1 MVRVELV
8 EAATTRIPVTVVTV
22 AGHLDA
28 DLLPHFLKHYRS
40 LGVSGFVVA
49 LHGAFHQDM
58 VEALASEPD
67 VCIFSE
73 FRGLFSE
80 ATRIEKISWMLQTL
94 IGQWVITCDV
104 DELLETPAETLQQ
117 TIEIMDR
124 LGMQAMPAL
133 LLQRMTGDGSLPVV
147 EANDDLQQLFPLYSY
162 NLSEQLSPSHPPI
175 KTKHPLIKVGA
186 DFVVRAGSH
195 SPACGGSVSQ
205 MPVRGM
211 LGHFKWRKML
221 LESSKQFRAE
231 DANPREMNAYNQYLS
246 KNPNVLPLTGSRPY
260 SREDMI
266 RRGFLVCPDDDQVR
280 KAITVKTAPEAPSLE
295 DMPVCDGV
303 REIVRAQSPGA
314 RKLKICF
321 VTREFNGPF
330 GAGGV
335 GTATTATAEM
345 LAAAGHDVDVVFVP
359 YHRHDVLDW
368 FWTGF
373 FAARGIKLHQFSL
386 MGLSGGGLSLG
397 KIRRKVK
404 EVVVANK
411 YDVVHIDDAHAI
423 GVHLCQLRRSGLELR
438 STAVVMT
445 THGCSYWHAYKG
457 NMPIENT
464 MAEFHHGFEQQN
476 FLADLTI
483 HPSRYMQDWVNA
495 NVGPPRRDVAIA
507 NIMNGFCR
515 SFGHLDTGC
524 KTSTEVVFF
533 GRIEPRKGY
542 DVFRDAVL
550 ALQERGEIVAK
561 ITLLGR
567 IGESL
572 NRDRVVAEIKT
583 ISDSV
588 KVLDNLHNMEAVN
601 YLKANDCFVVIPSLR
616 DNLPYTIYEC
626 LENGIPMICS
636 NVGGVPE
643 LIDERDH
650 ERTMVANDPAQIA
663 DAIVTALKHG
673 WTPARL
679 AFDPDVVA
687 IQQLSAFGWL
697 GQQAMLQ
704 DEASVPVQNQVRG
717 IFFGE
722 AGQTPSVA
730 VKSGIDMIAA
740 TGCDDI
746 ERIGVDSF
754 HNRQAVAAIN
764 AAIMGTDKE
773 FVLLCHDSV
782 QILSQQTVPAMVR
795 LLAGSPFDAV
805 VCDYYV
811 MAQSAEGTIFGVTG
825 TIDAPGG
832 PSPRAPSHNV
842 FGAGISVIRV
852 SALRRIGGV
861 DPDSTRAGTLVW
873 EVLNKLCAQ
882 GGKVTSIPEAL
893 VRKTVSGIDELEHFG
908 DRQLHERLRRHW
920 VAGLGLQHENIV
932 SSAIYEAFRKCPYT
946 DQALDVFRQT
956 TLEARGSDAAT
967 GAAK

>member
-1 MVRVELV
+1 
-8 EAATTRIPVTVVTV
+8 
-22 AGHLDA
+22 
-28 DLLPHFLKHYRS
+28 
-40 LGVSGFVVA
+40 
-49 LHGAFHQDM
+49 
-58 VEALASEPD
+58 
-67 VCIFSE
+67 
-73 FRGLFSE
+73 
-80 ATRIEKISWMLQTL
+80 
-94 IGQWVITCDV
+94 
-104 DELLETPAETLQQ
+104 
-117 TIEIMDR
+117 
-124 LGMQAMPAL
+124 MPL
-133 LLQRMTGDGSLPVV
+133 
-147 EANDDLQQLFPLYSY
+147 
-162 NLSEQLSPSHPPI
+162 
-175 KTKHPLIKVGA
+175 
-186 DFVVRAGSH
+186 
-195 SPACGGSVSQ
+195 
-205 MPVRGM
+205 RGM

-221 LESSKQFRAE
+221 LESSQQFRAE
-231 DANPREMNAYNQYLS
+231 DANPKEMNGYKQYLS
-246 KNPNVLPLTGSRPY
+246 SNPNGLPLVGSRPY

-280 KAITVKTAPEAPSLE
+280 KSIAARTAPEAPSLE
-295 DMPVCDGV
+295 GEPACGGV
-303 REIVRAQSPGA
+303 RDIIGAQNAGA
-314 RKLKICF
+314 RKLRICF
-321 VTREFNGPF
+321 VTREFSGPF

-345 LAAAGHDVDVVFVP
+345 LAAAGHDVHVVFVP

-386 MGLSGGGLSLG
+386 IGPRGGSLSLG
-397 KIRRKVK
+397 MIKRKVK

-423 GVHLCQLRRSGLELR
+423 GAHLCQLRGSGLALR
-438 STAVVMT
+438 STAVAMT

-457 NMPIENT
+457 NMPIENS
-464 MAEFHHGFEQQN
+464 MAEFHHGLEQQN
-476 FLADLTI
+476 YLADLTI
-483 HPSRYMQDWVNA
+483 HPSRYMQGWVNA

-515 SFGHLDTGC
+515 SFGRSDTAR
-524 KTSTEVVFF
+524 KTPKEVVFF

-550 ALQERGEIVAK
+550 ALRERGETVAK

-572 NRDRVVAEIKT
+572 NRDRVMAELMT
-583 ISDSV
+583 ISDTV
-588 KVLDNLHNMEAVN
+588 KVVDNLQNMEAVN
-601 YLKANDCFVVIPSLR
+601 YLKANDCFVVIPSIR
-616 DNLPYTIYEC
+616 DNLPYTVYEC

-643 LIDERDH
+643 LIDEQDH
-650 ERTMVANDPAQIA
+650 ERTMVANHPAQIA
-663 DAIVTALKHG
+663 DAIVSALKHG
-673 WTPARL
+673 WKPARL
-679 AFDPDVVA
+679 AFDPDDVA

-697 GQQAMLQ
+697 GQQARQQ
-704 DEASVPVQNQVRG
+704 DKAPVPVQSEVRG

-730 VKSGIDMIAA
+730 VKTGIDMIAS

-746 ERIGVDSF
+746 EHIGVDAF
-754 HNRQAVAAIN
+754 HKRQAVSALN

-782 QILSQQTVPAMVR
+782 QILSRQLVPAMITM
-795 LLAGSPFDAV
+795 LQGSLFDGV

-811 MAQSAEGTIFGVTG
+811 MAQSPDGAMLGITG

-832 PSPRAPSHNV
+832 PAARAPSHNV
-842 FGAGISVIRV
+842 FGAGISLIRA

-861 DPDSTRAGTLVW
+861 DPDSTRADTLVW
-873 EVLNKLCAQ
+873 EVLSKLCAQ
-882 GGKVTSIPEAL
+882 GGKITSIPEPL
-893 VRKTVSGIDELEHFG
+893 VKKTVSSIDELEHFG
-908 DRQLHERLRRHW
+908 DQQLHERLRRHW

-932 SSAIYEAFRKCPYT
+932 SSAIYEAFRNCPYT
-946 DQALDVFRQT
+946 KRALDVFGQT
-956 TLEARGSDAAT
+956 ALDALGGDAAT